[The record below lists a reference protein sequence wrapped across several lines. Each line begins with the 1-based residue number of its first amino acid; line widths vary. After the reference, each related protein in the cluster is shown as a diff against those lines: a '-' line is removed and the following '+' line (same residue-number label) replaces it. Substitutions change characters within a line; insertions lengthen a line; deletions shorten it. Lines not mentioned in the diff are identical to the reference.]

1 MDEQVAPSILSYLS
15 EGLELATAEL
25 AKTWRPEDPA
35 YRADFYRQAMMNLS
49 YSYFAYFHADAEHPD
64 WAPLWNP
71 VYTDQPNPDD
81 IYLYTPIR
89 GDLSYRL
96 SGNRGTCALVT
107 FNTQKGWVG
116 LVNDRSEMGF
126 ARDFDDRS
134 LKIDPNGDFEIIFSA
149 KSPRRS

>member
-1 MDEQVAPSILSYLS
+1 MDDQVAPSILSYLS

-35 YRADFYRQAMMNLS
+35 YLADFYRQAMMNLS

-89 GDLSYRL
+89 GDLSYKV
-96 SGNRGTCALVT
+96 SGKLGTIKLLT
-107 FNTQKGWVG
+107 FTARQGLVG
-116 LVNDRSEMGF
+116 LIDNLSEMKH
-126 ARDFDDRS
+126 ARDLDH
-134 LKIDPNGDFEIIFSA
+134 
-149 KSPRRS
+149 